1 MNRDKIIHILK
12 DYFQRR
18 ADFFNID
25 LAFLYGSYAS
35 GHPVEESDID
45 VAVFS
50 SKELDEDMAFDIVS
64 SISLELTE
72 QLKKE
77 TNVLYIGAELS
88 KQMLHYN
95 AIVHGIPVFIKDF
108 EQYVDLRI
116 KAISMMEDFSQ
127 FGTKWQAE
135 IARRRLEALNRA
147 RV

>member
-1 MNRDKIIHILK
+1 MKRDEIIQVLK
-12 DYFQRR
+12 GYFQHR

-45 VAVFS
+45 VAVMS
-50 SKELDEDMAFDIVS
+50 SKEMDKDRTFDIVS
-64 SISLELTE
+64 RISLELTE
-72 QLKKE
+72 KLKRNA
-77 TNVLYIGAELS
+77 NVLYIDAELS
-88 KQMLHYN
+88 KPMLHYN

-108 EQYVDLRI
+108 EQYADLRL
-116 KAISMMEDFSQ
+116 KAISVMEDFSL

-147 RV
+147 GV